1 VALFIAAFAFF
12 TAGGVVL
19 PVATRYADGPLGA
32 DALGVGIGLG
42 AFSVA
47 ALLVRPIVGTVSDRY
62 GRKPALLF
70 GAALTIVALITHLGA
85 TSLTA
90 FIVVRAALG
99 IGEGFFFVASL
110 AAITDLA
117 PESRRGEAINV
128 GSLAVYLGL
137 AVGPVIGESVL
148 GASSYTTVWLV
159 AAIGAAIA
167 LGCSLLVPET
177 SPAVIAMRAAARTA
191 VRTAAQGAP
200 DDTVTVPRPPRARL
214 IHPAGLLPGML
225 ILCGTWGMA
234 GFFAFV
240 PLYVP
245 SLGIEGAS
253 VALAMYALIVIGLRI
268 VFATLPDRLGPARLA
283 GVALVIESIGL
294 AAIGILVSPGGL
306 YLGTAAFAF
315 GVAFMFPALIT
326 VAVGRVDETER
337 GSVVGTAGAFFDVSF
352 GIAPAVLGVVAD
364 SRGYPAVFLV
374 GAGVAVVG
382 AVLLAS
388 RRGSL
393 VSSTSPA

>member
-1 VALFIAAFAFF
+1 
-12 TAGGVVL
+12 
-19 PVATRYADGPLGA
+19 
-32 DALGVGIGLG
+32 
-42 AFSVA
+42 
-47 ALLVRPIVGTVSDRY
+47 
-62 GRKPALLF
+62 
-70 GAALTIVALITHLGA
+70 
-85 TSLTA
+85 
-90 FIVVRAALG
+90 
-99 IGEGFFFVASL
+99 
-110 AAITDLA
+110 
-117 PESRRGEAINV
+117 
-128 GSLAVYLGL
+128 
-137 AVGPVIGESVL
+137 
-148 GASSYTTVWLV
+148 
-159 AAIGAAIA
+159 
-167 LGCSLLVPET
+167 
-177 SPAVIAMRAAARTA
+177 
-191 VRTAAQGAP
+191 
-200 DDTVTVPRPPRARL
+200 
-214 IHPAGLLPGML
+214 LLPGLL

-294 AAIGILVSPGGL
+294 AAIGILVSPVGL

-337 GSVVGTAGAFFDVSF
+337 GAVVGTAGAFFDVSF

-393 VSSTSPA
+393 VSGSSPA

>member
-1 VALFIAAFAFF
+1 MTLPGRRSSSPREPLLTRAFVALFIAAFAFF

-99 IGEGFFFVASL
+99 IGEGFFFVAAL

-148 GASSYTTVWLV
+148 GASSYAWL
-159 AAIGAAIA
+159 
-167 LGCSLLVPET
+167 
-177 SPAVIAMRAAARTA
+177 
-191 VRTAAQGAP
+191 
-200 DDTVTVPRPPRARL
+200 
-214 IHPAGLLPGML
+214 
-225 ILCGTWGMA
+225 
-234 GFFAFV
+234 
-240 PLYVP
+240 
-245 SLGIEGAS
+245 
-253 VALAMYALIVIGLRI
+253 
-268 VFATLPDRLGPARLA
+268 
-283 GVALVIESIGL
+283 
-294 AAIGILVSPGGL
+294 
-306 YLGTAAFAF
+306 
-315 GVAFMFPALIT
+315 
-326 VAVGRVDETER
+326 
-337 GSVVGTAGAFFDVSF
+337 
-352 GIAPAVLGVVAD
+352 
-364 SRGYPAVFLV
+364 
-374 GAGVAVVG
+374 
-382 AVLLAS
+382 
-388 RRGSL
+388 
-393 VSSTSPA
+393 